1 MHKKSPKVS
10 WGHEVVLNSG
20 CDVGYTNQY
29 VSKTHGT
36 IHWKEETLYYMSA
49 LKRRKTKIKKKIKR
63 RKEEGKKKSW
73 IGWVLSWEISLQA
86 GYLIKIALRSMWV
99 TSGKDSWENRP
110 ACPLKACWGRS
121 GALQQLLSPGN
132 SELVTWVH
140 LPHL

>member
-49 LKRRKTKIKKKIKR
+49 LKRRKTKIKKNKKKEGR
-63 RKEEGKKKSW
+63 RKEKKLDWLGSFMGDIFASW
-73 IGWVLSWEISLQA
+73 
-86 GYLIKIALRSMWV
+86 
-99 TSGKDSWENRP
+99 
-110 ACPLKACWGRS
+110 
-121 GALQQLLSPGN
+121 
-132 SELVTWVH
+132 
-140 LPHL
+140 LPHKNSFEVHVGHLGEGFLGEQTSMPPEGMLGAFRSLTAAVIPRQF